1 MPGQTPEALEQ
12 ALLGELARLKAE
24 PVSEEELA
32 RAKNQIEAS
41 FVFQED
47 SVHSRASLLA
57 RFEVIGGF
65 RLKDEFVPKIR
76 AVTAE
81 QLRRAATTYFPD
93 SGKNVGIL
101 IPKS

>member
-1 MPGQTPEALEQ
+1 MV
-12 ALLGELARLKAE
+12 RLKAE

-47 SVHSRASLLA
+47 SVHSGLLLA

-65 RLKDEFVPKIR
+65 RLKDEFVRDPGGH
-76 AVTAE
+76 AE
-81 QLRRAATTYFPD
+81 QLRRAATPTFPTAAR
-93 SGKNVGIL
+93 SRIL